1 MPNFQSEAYLR
12 QMRDMSLR
20 MYQKTGSRAHLRAAN
35 EAAFKMQRMAK
46 QAMTQPVEQ
55 PPIKRGRPRKEQI
68 DA

>member
-20 MYQKTGSRAHLRAAN
+20 AYQQTGQKQHLRAAN
-35 EAAFKMQRMAK
+35 EASFKMQRMAK

-55 PPIKRGRPRKEQI
+55 PPVRRGRRK
-68 DA
+68 ATNGN